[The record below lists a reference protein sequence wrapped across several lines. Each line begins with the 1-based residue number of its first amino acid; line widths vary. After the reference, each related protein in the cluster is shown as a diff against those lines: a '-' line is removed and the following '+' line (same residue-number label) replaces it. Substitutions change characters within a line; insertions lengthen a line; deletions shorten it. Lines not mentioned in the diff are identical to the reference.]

1 MKLFQFERGLDR
13 HEVTALIIDG
23 PRLHQYVIKNL
34 SSSGIFSITL
44 HGTTLS
50 YLYDRAAI
58 KSIKTESGQTKRVL
72 IYNAADAVPI
82 NNDAIKITKYLEELG
97 ITTRLDI
104 EMINFLR
111 VCAVTPHDDPM
122 TYLGMVNKYIDSL
135 PAVISVAQRAEFKT
149 IAGRI
154 ATTRQYDTVAKLN
167 DILDTKIV
175 TPDPRHYAGLLPSII
190 TRPKADLDNIKNK
203 EYNANKDWGIFAAT
217 MFAIFAVLLLL
228 WFGYEAGWFDRFI
241 PRDAVMSVMA
251 SLDSCS
257 KAALLDQYPDIVELA
272 VAIEKREV
280 KCQLPIDLQRQLD
293 LVDKDL
299 VQWIIEEDSNP
310 PPPVTMPP
318 ADDMTIDDVTITPEE
333 ATAQEAAR
341 LEAERIAAEEQAR
354 IEAEEQARLQAEE
367 QAALERQARIDR
379 EAARVAE
386 FERVQQCGDYD
397 YIKSTYQTSFNIAVG
412 IQTGELPCSVQE
424 LPDRYRDL
432 VLAQDQR
439 TIDDYIESG
448 YDVLN
453 P

>member
-82 NNDAIKITKYLEELG
+82 NNDAIKITRYLEELE
-97 ITTRLDI
+97 ITTRLDT

-122 TYLGMVNKYIDSL
+122 SYLGIVNKYIDSL

-149 IAGRI
+149 IVGRI
-154 ATTRQYDTVAKLN
+154 ATGRRHNTVAKLN

-203 EYNANKDWGIFAAT
+203 EYNANKDWAWFCAIV
-217 MFAIFAVLLLL
+217 FAIFAFSLAIYTV
-228 WFGYEAGWFDRFI
+228 YEMGWLDRFI
-241 PRDAVMSVMA
+241 PRDTINDITA
-251 SLDSCS
+251 SIDPCS
-257 KAALLDQYPDIVELA
+257 KAALLEQYPDIVELA

-280 KCQLPIDLQRQLD
+280 KCYELPIDLQRQLE
-293 LVDKDL
+293 LVDPEL
-299 VQWIIEEDSNP
+299 VKFVIEQDSLPQSSVPEIP
-310 PPPVTMPP
+310 PPE
-318 ADDMTIDDVTITPEE
+318 DMTINDVIIPPEE
-333 ATAQEAAR
+333 LAAQEAAR

-354 IEAEEQARLQAEE
+354 IDAEE
-367 QAALERQARIDR
+367 QAALERQARIDI

-386 FERVQQCGDYD
+386 FERVEMCGDYD
-397 YIKSTYQTSFNIAVG
+397 YMKSTYATSLNIAIG
-412 IQTGELPCSVQE
+412 IQTGELDCSIDE
-424 LPDRYRDL
+424 LPERYKDS
-432 VLAQDQR
+432 VAAQDQR
-439 TIDDYIESG
+439 TIDDYIASG
-448 YDVLN
+448 YDLLN